1 MAEVYDRWHL
11 SRPPADADPCEVHS
25 SKTQTVYPSTEH
37 GTGKRWQARY
47 RDLSGKQCKENFEK
61 KTAAD
66 SRAAKV
72 TTELDDGTFV
82 NRELGKQQFR
92 AIAERWQ
99 ETAVHR
105 ERTETNVERA
115 LRLHIYP
122 TFGNREI
129 GRIQRGDGLKWIK
142 ERSAVIAP
150 STFATPWNVC
160 TSILKM
166 AHQEG
171 IIPKYPWEGLKP
183 PEVFY
188 PEIHPLHPEAVKAL
202 IVTASPRYRALVRQ
216 AASTGLRQGELFG
229 VGGRGKVQVCGQL
242 SPG

>member
-1 MAEVYDRWHL
+1 MADVYDRWHL
-11 SRPPADADPCEVHS
+11 SRPPADAEPCEAHS
-25 SKTQTVYPSTEH
+25 SKTQTVYPSADH
-37 GTGKRWQARY
+37 GTGKRWQVRY

-82 NRELGKQQFR
+82 NRELGKQKFKV
-92 AIAERWQ
+92 IAARWQ

-129 GRIQRGDGLKWIK
+129 GRIQRVDGMRWIK
-142 ERSAVIAP
+142 NGRPSSLRRPSRRPGTSAP
-150 STFATPWNVC
+150 
-160 TSILKM
+160 
-166 AHQEG
+166 
-171 IIPKYPWEGLKP
+171 
-183 PEVFY
+183 
-188 PEIHPLHPEAVKAL
+188 
-202 IVTASPRYRALVRQ
+202 AS
-216 AASTGLRQGELFG
+216 
-229 VGGRGKVQVCGQL
+229 
-242 SPG
+242 